1 MKWCRMAQL
10 RPVEWTDHVDRR
22 TRRGPEEPRQGPQ
35 FQEAQSFF
43 LPLLIINESSSCSDS
58 SLSPGGHRVQ
68 VFKVQVSSSSGCSGC
83 L

>member
-1 MKWCRMAQL
+1 MVQDGTAPSSRMDG
-10 RPVEWTDHVDRR
+10 P
-22 TRRGPEEPRQGPQ
+22 RGPTDQTWPSRTTSRAAVSGGPI
-35 FQEAQSFF
+35 FF